1 MKIHEICQILDT
13 SNWKSYTPIQL
24 AELRQ
29 RSFHTDEVWIKW
41 KQELDLCMSF
51 RKTIKGK
58 PTEEQMFYI
67 EENAWTISFLRKLL
81 FGSV

>member
-1 MKIHEICQILDT
+1 LNEYELCPALDT
-13 SNWKSYTPIQL
+13 SKWKAYTPIQL

-58 PTEEQMFYI
+58 PTEEQMYFI